1 MILTQI
7 IEEVHDL
14 ILQVVGD
21 FLILDKLFPVSR
33 ESVLVVRIRDGVF
46 QIRQRIVH
54 YLAEADDFLAG
65 LDKGQLRSRDQTI
78 VNVLDA
84 TVRIRFRIF
93 LVFDDGCHDLFDEF
107 GEPDHNESV
116 DDVEYSMEHGNA
128 IDHRRG
134 FIYVH
139 PGDNP
144 LDKADKRMEDGQNPQ
159 DAENIENRVGQ
170 CGAPGVRIPDCSRDI
185 GRDGGADILS
195 QDHGSRH
202 IKLQPSHV
210 EKYKGKRDSRT
221 G

>member
-1 MILTQI
+1 
-7 IEEVHDL
+7 
-14 ILQVVGD
+14 
-21 FLILDKLFPVSR
+21 
-33 ESVLVVRIRDGVF
+33 
-46 QIRQRIVH
+46 
-54 YLAEADDFLAG
+54 
-65 LDKGQLRSRDQTI
+65 
-78 VNVLDA
+78 
-84 TVRIRFRIF
+84 
-93 LVFDDGCHDLFDEF
+93 
-107 GEPDHNESV
+107 
-116 DDVEYSMEHGNA
+116 MEHGNA

-134 FIYVH
+134 FIYAH
-139 PGDNP
+139 LGYNP

-195 QDHGSRH
+195 PDHGSRH